1 MFVLNNCVE
10 FISTTPGELSGI
22 VEAWPRG
29 GDELAEK
36 VIIVA
41 MKALCSAIFV
51 AGAVLAFHAIPL
63 LPAAGGVIKTIM
75 AVVLMAFAHDN
86 LSAVQSWSNEVFI
99 DGNSV
104 LARIWDDDESF
115 SVNCNEVLKYGF
127 ASGWTKNCIV

>member
-36 VIIVA
+36 VMIVA
-41 MKALCSAIFV
+41 AKALCSAIFV
-51 AGAVLAFHAIPL
+51 GGAVLAFHAIPL

-75 AVVLMAFAHDN
+75 AVVLMVNAYDN
-86 LSAVQSWSNEVFI
+86 LRKIQCRSNALYVDMEFDWELCSRILTFDWSLSN
-99 DGNSV
+99 DG
-104 LARIWDDDESF
+104 A
-115 SVNCNEVLKYGF
+115 
-127 ASGWTKNCIV
+127 